1 MGVRYQTI
9 EELKSDTGRRYYKNA
24 VYPDIPVTEDDIY
37 VISTG
42 GDRYDTL
49 AQQFYKDSSL
59 WWAIASANTSVRDN
73 LVVKPG
79 VQLRIPLSKQRVL
92 QLYRSVN
99 SNR

>member
-1 MGVRYQTI
+1 MNRYSNLPTI
-9 EELKSDTGRRYYKNA
+9 VDLETLKTSYINIK
-24 VYPDIPVTEDDIY
+24 YPGIPTSPLDIY
-37 VISTG
+37 VFVAQ

-92 QLYRSVN
+92 QLYRSIN

>member
-1 MGVRYQTI
+1 MIDR
-9 EELKSDTGRRYYKNA
+9 YKNIKKISTEDNEQYYLNPI
-24 VYPDIPVTEDDIY
+24 YPDIPETEEDIY
-37 VISTG
+37 VITTG